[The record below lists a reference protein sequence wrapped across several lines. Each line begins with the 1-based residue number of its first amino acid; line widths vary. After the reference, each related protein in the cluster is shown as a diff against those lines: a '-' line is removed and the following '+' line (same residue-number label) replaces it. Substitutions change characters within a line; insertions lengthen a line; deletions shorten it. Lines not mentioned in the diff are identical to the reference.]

1 MSETATKNSAI
12 RIERFAPE
20 IVDGVPTRRT
30 DAFNLATSRGFH
42 DGPPEADAL
51 KTLAEIAVA
60 DGVTFTAVHDDA
72 AIAPSIHADQPVAT
86 YAAFPGTINVG
97 GAEPVPVHQI
107 TSVTVSPTHRRR
119 GILRTVMTQ
128 DLTLAREAGMPLA
141 ALTASEATIYGR
153 FGFGRA
159 TERVKFALKVD
170 RGAQLRAG
178 ATGSVVEVAPAD
190 LKDHATAIF
199 AAAHARTLGSV
210 RHNHF
215 DLGFA
220 EGRWDDYESLK
231 PVKNLRAAL
240 HLDGQGNPDGF
251 VTYLFSGWKSDPYT
265 MEIQQ
270 LCAVD
275 GAARRELVAHLGA
288 HDLIDKVTGRGP
300 VDDVLP
306 TALADSRS
314 YKVTALGDHLWLRIL
329 DIPAALG
336 ARGYSSDG
344 SIRLGVRDDLQL
356 VDGAWELT
364 VTDGTPVV
372 RRAPADLAVDAT
384 LDVRDLASLYLGA
397 TSATRLHEAGV
408 LTAHS
413 AGALAAMDALFAT
426 ATVPYCQADF

>member
-1 MSETATKNSAI
+1 MSETVKNTL

-20 IVDGVPTRRT
+20 IVDGVPTGRT

-42 DGPPEADAL
+42 DGPPEAEAL
-51 KTLAEIAVA
+51 RTLAEIAVA
-60 DGVTFTAVHDDA
+60 DGLAFTAVHDDA
-72 AIAPSIHADQPVAT
+72 EAAPSIHAEQPVAT
-86 YAAFPGTINVG
+86 YAAYPGTLNVG

-119 GILRTVMTQ
+119 GILRTVITQ
-128 DLTLAREAGMPLA
+128 DLLRARDAGMPLA

-159 TERVKFALKVD
+159 TERVRFALTVDD
-170 RGAQLRAG
+170 RGAQLRAP
-178 ATGSVVEVAPAD
+178 ATGSIVELAPAD
-190 LKDHATAIF
+190 LKDHAAAIF
-199 AAAHARTLGSV
+199 EAAHAKTLGSV

-240 HLDGQGNPDGF
+240 HLDAQGTPDGF
-251 VTYLFSGWKSDPYT
+251 VTYLFNGWKNET
-265 MEIQQ
+265 HTLEIQQ
-270 LCAVD
+270 LCAAS

-288 HDLIDKVTGRGP
+288 HDLIEKVTGRGP

-329 DIPAALG
+329 DLPAALG
-336 ARGYSSDG
+336 ARTYTADG
-344 SIRLGVRDDLQL
+344 SIRLEVRDDLGL
-356 VDGAWELT
+356 AGGTWELAVDGGVPA
-364 VTDGTPVV
+364 V
-372 RRAPADLAVDAT
+372 RRAPADSAADAN

-408 LTAHS
+408 LAVHTP
-413 AGALAAMDALFAT
+413 GALPTLDALFAT

>member
-1 MSETATKNSAI
+1 MSETVNNTL

-20 IVDGVPTRRT
+20 IVDGVPTSRT

-42 DGPPEADAL
+42 DGPPEAETL
-51 KTLAEIAVA
+51 KSLAEIAVA
-60 DGVTFTAVHDDA
+60 DGLAFTAVHDDA
-72 AIAPSIHADQPVAT
+72 ATAPSIHAEQPVAT
-86 YAAFPGTINVG
+86 YAAYPGTLNVG

-119 GILRTVMTQ
+119 GILRTVITA
-128 DLTLAREAGMPLA
+128 DLLRARDAGMPLA

-159 TERVKFALKVD
+159 TERVRFALKVDD
-170 RGAQLRAG
+170 RGAQLRSP
-178 ATGSVVEVAPAD
+178 ATGSIVELAPAD
-190 LKDHATAIF
+190 LKDHAAGIF
-199 AAAHARTLGSV
+199 EAAHAKTLGSV

-240 HLDGQGNPDGF
+240 HLDAQGTPDGF
-251 VTYLFSGWKSDPYT
+251 VTYLFNGWKNET
-265 MEIQQ
+265 HTLEIQQ
-270 LCAVD
+270 LCAVS

-288 HDLIDKVTGRGP
+288 HDLIEKVTGRGP

-329 DIPAALG
+329 DLPAALG
-336 ARGYSSDG
+336 ARTYTADG
-344 SIRLGVRDDLQL
+344 IIRLEVRDDLGL
-356 VDGAWELT
+356 AGGTWELAVDGGVPA
-364 VTDGTPVV
+364 V
-372 RRAPADLAVDAT
+372 RRAPAGSAVDAG

-408 LTAHS
+408 LAVHTP
-413 AGALAAMDALFAT
+413 GALSALDALFAT